1 MSQCERSPWCVRGFK
16 HGGKGGHCSANA
28 ALACVAA
35 PSKRPPAPPP
45 PPAVDSSDEAVDSSD
60 DGGRSLYANADRV
73 NGRCLARAST
83 GEWYP
88 AHVLRAEQRSFLVRA
103 AVGDALEWVPAASGR
118 LTTMSAAAAVAHF
131 EETICGLC
139 RELVAEDQLLLCDG
153 CNAGAHTF

>member
-35 PSKRPPAPPP
+35 PSKRQPAPPP

-60 DGGRSLYANADRV
+60 DDGRGLYANADRV

-88 AHVLRAEQRSFLVRA
+88 AHVLRAEQRSFLLRA
-103 AVGDALEWVPAASGR
+103 AVGQILGT
-118 LTTMSAAAAVAHF
+118 L
-131 EETICGLC
+131 
-139 RELVAEDQLLLCDG
+139 
-153 CNAGAHTF
+153 